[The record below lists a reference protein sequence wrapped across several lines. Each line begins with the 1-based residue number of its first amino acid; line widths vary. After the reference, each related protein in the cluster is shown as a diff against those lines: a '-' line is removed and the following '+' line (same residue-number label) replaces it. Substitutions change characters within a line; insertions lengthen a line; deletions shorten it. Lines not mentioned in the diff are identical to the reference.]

1 MSDLPYLTTGQL
13 RALRIAAK
21 HMPRSPRSERVEN
34 HPLGRQYVTELET
47 MGLLA
52 VCPGGLQP
60 HGRAGT
66 REVTSLAVAVLRAH
80 WTGERMTQPKEQ

>member
-1 MSDLPYLTTGQL
+1 MTDLPSITTGQL

-34 HPLGRQYVTELET
+34 HPLGRQYVGDLER

-52 VCPGGLQP
+52 ECPGGLQP
-60 HGRAGT
+60 RGRRGT
-66 REVTSLAVAVLRAH
+66 REITPLAVALLRAH
-80 WTGERMTQPKEQ
+80 WIGERMTQPEER